1 MPYRYLPDVATA
13 DVAFEAWADSLEELF
28 RSAADALVNTMV
40 DDLGA
45 IAAREIRTLEAEDS
59 QTDMLLLQLLQE
71 IIFFKDAERLLL
83 RAHKVEIQPRAGLLW
98 MHAEMRGEP
107 IDAARHDLAVDVKAV
122 TLHRFRVEQTARGW
136 ETTVVLDI

>member
-1 MPYRYLPDVATA
+1 MPFRYLPDVATA

-28 RSAADALVNTMV
+28 RSAADALMNTMV

-83 RAHKVEIQPRAGLLW
+83 RVHAVEILPRAGGQR
-98 MHAEMRGEP
+98 MRAEMRGEE
-107 IDAARHDLAVDVKAV
+107 IDTARHNLAVDVKAV
-122 TLHRFRVEQTARGW
+122 TLHRFRVERTARGW
-136 ETTVVLDI
+136 EATVILDI